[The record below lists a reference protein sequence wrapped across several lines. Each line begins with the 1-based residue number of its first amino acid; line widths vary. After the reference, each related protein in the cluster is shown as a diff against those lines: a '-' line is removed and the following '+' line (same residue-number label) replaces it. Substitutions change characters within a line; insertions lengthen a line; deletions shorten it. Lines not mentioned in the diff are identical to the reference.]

1 LQKLCVRAIAPVD
14 AEYSARRAM
23 SRITAP
29 TQIALAATRIDLTN
43 NATTNEFAIA
53 RVFYESD
60 EFVTDGSVKA
70 CIATSNLEIG
80 VANAREQHADECLTG
95 LIGLQNI
102 LDCQT
107 FFFDAKREH
116 SHKKAHKHKMYKPL
130 LGIFVLVCFFVAQKV
145 LLLV

>member
-53 RVFYESD
+53 RLFYESD

-70 CIATSNLEIG
+70 CIDTSNLEIG

-95 LIGLQNI
+95 LIRLQNI
-102 LDCQT
+102 LYCQA
-107 FFFDAKREH
+107 FLFDSKREH

-130 LGIFVLVCFFVAQKV
+130 LSILCLCFFVAQKV